1 MTVGLRINVLGGGP
15 AGLFFACLTK
25 RSNPTHQ
32 VTVYEQNAPNVTY
45 GFGVVLSGRALDFLA
60 AADPNLVRRLADRLE
75 GWGDQHIVHRGQRV
89 IVDGSA
95 FSGIERIALLTEL
108 QTACRDAGVE
118 MAFSTRMTDI
128 ARLRDCDLL
137 VAADGA
143 GSLVRDTYGD
153 VFGTRVLDLQNY
165 FAWYGVETPY
175 PAHTLTFVQTEYG
188 VFCGHHYR
196 YKPNK
201 STFVPEVDDVTWQR
215 AGLFAM
221 GSDERR
227 RMIESVF
234 AETLQGKPLL
244 ANRSIWRRWRLVK
257 NDRWSFENMVLI
269 GDALRTAHPSIGSGT
284 RLAMEDAMALWSA
297 VQQCPDS
304 VADALKHYESER
316 RPRREKIN
324 RAAELSIEWYENV
337 GRKMSL
343 EPHAFAYDYLMRTGI
358 MTPEKLDRSSPSF
371 MAAYRRTD
379 SAEKAQR
386 GAS

>member
-1 MTVGLRINVLGGGP
+1 MGAGLRIHVLGGGP
-15 AGLFFACLTK
+15 AGLFFAFLTK
-25 RSNPTHQ
+25 RSNPNCQ
-32 VTVYEQNAPNVTY
+32 VTVFEQNAPDVTY
-45 GFGVVLSGRALDFLA
+45 GFGVVLSGRALDFLS
-60 AADPNLVRRLADRLE
+60 AADQTLVQRLSGRIEA
-75 GWGDQHIVHRGQRV
+75 WGDQHIVHKGQCV
-89 IVDGSA
+89 TVDGSA

-108 QTACRDAGVE
+108 QTACRDTGVE
-118 MAFSTRMTDI
+118 MVFSSRVNDA

-143 GSLVRDTYGD
+143 SSLVRDTYGD

-165 FAWYGVETPY
+165 FAWYGVESPF

-196 YKPNK
+196 YKTNM

-215 AGLFAM
+215 SGLFAM

-227 RMIESVF
+227 KVIESIFVD
-234 AETLQGKPLL
+234 TLRGKPLL

-257 NDRWSFENMVLI
+257 NDRWSFENIVLI

-297 VQQCPDS
+297 LQQRADS
-304 VADALKHYESER
+304 VADALKLYESER

-324 RAAELSIEWYENV
+324 RAAELSIDWYENV
-337 GRKMSL
+337 ERKMNL
-343 EPHAFAYDYLMRTGI
+343 NPYEFAYDYLMRTGI
-358 MTPEKLDRSSPSF
+358 MTSERLERSSPAF
-371 MAAYRRTD
+371 MSAYRKMQ
-379 SAEKAQR
+379 AGEKA
-386 GAS
+386 AI